1 MKITDV
7 LLIVLIITVM
17 VCWVYITKA
26 INQASENIV
35 EEITTTIEYNKVTS
49 VRCENNDIKKDIH
62 DIMMNLDGSLDDILY
77 YMKK

>member
-1 MKITDV
+1 MKITDI

-35 EEITTTIEYNKVTS
+35 EEITTTIRYNKVTT
-49 VRCENNDIKKDIH
+49 VTCDNNDIKKDIH
-62 DIMMNLDGSLDDILY
+62 DIMLNLDGSLDDILY

>member
-17 VCWVYITKA
+17 VCWVYITRA

>member
-1 MKITDV
+1 
-7 LLIVLIITVM
+7 M

-49 VRCENNDIKKDIH
+49 IRCENNDIERNISE
-62 DIMMNLDGSLDDILY
+62 IVNLLDPSLDNIQY
-77 YMKK
+77 YLRWWR